1 MKTIDMTNNDFTDYQ
16 SDIIRCSECKE
27 TTRFL
32 VKNKDIDEW
41 LGKGILPDKV
51 EAIGKLEE
59 EDYALFIWGRHESC
73 EYKEEENGI

>member
-41 LGKGILPDKV
+41 LEQGVLPDKV
-51 EAIGKLEE
+51 EAFSKLET
-59 EDYALFIWGRHESC
+59 EDFALFIRGRHEGC
-73 EYKEEENGI
+73 